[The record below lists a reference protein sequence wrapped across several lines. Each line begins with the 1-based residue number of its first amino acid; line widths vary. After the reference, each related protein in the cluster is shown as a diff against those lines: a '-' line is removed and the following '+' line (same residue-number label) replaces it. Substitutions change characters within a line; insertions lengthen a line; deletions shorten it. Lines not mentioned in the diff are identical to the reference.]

1 MDIEKICRT
10 CLTLSGPLLSIYDGG
25 KNGSGCLADM
35 LREFTKTKP
44 QSNDNLPERV
54 CLSCISEI
62 NRCYSFKLKCENS
75 SKTLEQLIPNALK
88 CLPVVTGRKVV
99 HYEKAVQ
106 TNKKEVVSTY
116 VQTFE
121 ERSALLTDKE
131 IQTEIEDPSIVTMQN
146 FKFDNAKQIRRSPE
160 SPNACIANRKRS
172 TDFKL
177 EESVQ
182 ISSNQKNPEK
192 ICNRMCFD
200 NNLEDASFKP
210 SEMNR
215 EEAFILL
222 NNNSAEDNKFYIR
235 NEADNIGAQDS
246 INVVLSN
253 HFEFYDDENELEE
266 ENQTE
271 EYDYTCGDVD
281 IPDINCETDQLSAAK
296 DIMCKIDKS
305 FDDSPSDEDSHGR
318 DKEKAENSSGSQ
330 LSEKESELA
339 TIISSNRIDSNREEY
354 RCPYC
359 IMTFV
364 SLKTLRR
371 HLSKRHNLDL
381 EPSQIIVEKKAKKS
395 LKTIEELI
403 DESLSNEQD
412 IVIKG
417 NVLKP
422 RLMPRDRVS
431 TPKVVETTLTSFQY
445 FCDYCKAG
453 FALRKTLTLH
463 MNQNLCTS
471 NNFKCD
477 NCGKIFLTEKNLE
490 AHIATHTNEQT
501 CLECKKTCG
510 SIEELSAHMIDEH
523 NRNPRNQCNVCKKV
537 FTMKTSLMDHMRIHS
552 GEKPFLCTICGKSFR
567 QNSNLRQHLM
577 RHTNEKNFKCD
588 VCLNAYVTKAELF
601 SHKRSHTGD
610 HPFNCEICGSRFTSS
625 SSLQKH
631 RRKHTGERPYA
642 CEFCPMRFT
651 ALNILKNHRRTH
663 TGEKP
668 FKCEHCNKS
677 FSQKGDC
684 QMHQRTHGEKDFS
697 CVCGAKFS
705 KSSNLRYHRRRQ
717 HCPSTD
723 GDATSE
729 QDVIDETEMQIT
741 LMEDEDGDELI
752 TISAKEEGK
761 AINEH
766 RIEISTQN
774 EEELLDIAMEAIC

>member
-1 MDIEKICRT
+1 MDVEKICRT
-10 CLTLSGPLLSIYDGG
+10 CLTLSGPLLSIYDDG
-25 KNGSGCLADM
+25 KGGSGCLADM

-75 SKTLEQLIPNALK
+75 SKTLQQLIPNAIK
-88 CLPVVTGRKVV
+88 CLPDVIGKAVSNC
-99 HYEKAVQ
+99 EKAVQ
-106 TNKKEVVSTY
+106 TNKRAVISTY
-116 VQTFE
+116 VQTFQE
-121 ERSALLTDKE
+121 SALFKDKE
-131 IQTEIEDPSIVTMQN
+131 IQTEARDTTQN
-146 FKFDNAKQIRRSPE
+146 FKFEKSSEFSNASRLNNSLG
-160 SPNACIANRKRS
+160 SRKRS
-172 TDFKL
+172 TDL
-177 EESVQ
+177 EANVHIVHTSR
-182 ISSNQKNPEK
+182 QKNPEK
-192 ICNRMCFD
+192 GCNRLCFD
-200 NNLEDASFKP
+200 TNLKDTTTKAA
-210 SEMNR
+210 EMTR
-215 EEAFILL
+215 DEAYILL
-222 NNNSAEDNKFYIR
+222 DNNSTEDDKFYIR
-235 NEADNIGAQDS
+235 SESDNIGAQDS

-253 HFEFYDDENELEE
+253 HFEFYNDEDELDED
-266 ENQTE
+266 NQTE
-271 EYDYTCGDVD
+271 EFDYSCGNVD
-281 IPDINCETDQLSAAK
+281 IPDINCETDQSLVANGVL
-296 DIMCKIDKS
+296 CKIDKH
-305 FDDSPSDEDSHGR
+305 FDYSPSDEDGSSR
-318 DKEKAENSSGSQ
+318 SKEEHKAKNSTSSQ
-330 LSEKESELA
+330 LTEKQSDTA
-339 TIISSNRIDSNREEY
+339 AIISSTRLDSNREEY

-371 HLSKRHNLDL
+371 HLSKRHNLEL
-381 EPSQIIVEKKAKKS
+381 EPSQIIIEKKVKKS
-395 LKTIEELI
+395 VETIEDMI
-403 DESLSNEQD
+403 DESVGSEQKTLT
-412 IVIKG
+412 KG
-417 NVLKP
+417 NVPKP
-422 RLMPRDRVS
+422 RLMPRGRVS
-431 TPKVVETTLTSFQY
+431 TSKSDEAALTTFQY

-477 NCGKIFLTEKNLE
+477 TCGKIFLTEKNLE
-490 AHIATHTNEQT
+490 AHVATHTNEQT

-510 SIEELSAHMIDEH
+510 SIEELSAHMISEH
-523 NRNPRNQCNVCKKV
+523 NRNPRNQCKVCKKV

-668 FKCEHCNKS
+668 FKCEHCSKS

-717 HCPSTD
+717 HCRFSD
-723 GDATSE
+723 GDAASE
-729 QDVIDETEMQIT
+729 QDAMDDAEMHIT
-741 LMEDEDGDELI
+741 LIKDEDGDELI
-752 TISAKEEGK
+752 TISTKGERENANKHKLELG
-761 AINEH
+761 
-766 RIEISTQN
+766 TN
-774 EEELLDIAMEAIC
+774 EEELLDIAMEDIC

>member
-1 MDIEKICRT
+1 MDVEKICRT
-10 CLTLSGPLLSIYDGG
+10 CLTLSGPLLSIYDDG
-25 KNGSGCLADM
+25 KGGSGCLADM

-44 QSNDNLPERV
+44 QCNDNLPERV

-75 SKTLEQLIPNALK
+75 SKTLQQLIPNAK
-88 CLPVVTGRKVV
+88 GLPDVTEKSVSNC
-99 HYEKAVQ
+99 EKAVQ
-106 TNKKEVVSTY
+106 TNKRALISTY
-116 VQTFE
+116 VQTF
-121 ERSALLTDKE
+121 ALFKDKE
-131 IQTEIEDPSIVTMQN
+131 IQTEARDAMQN
-146 FKFDNAKQIRRSPE
+146 FKFERSSELSNAPRSNNPVR
-160 SPNACIANRKRS
+160 CFKRS
-172 TDFKL
+172 TDL
-177 EESVQ
+177 EANVHTLSR
-182 ISSNQKNPEK
+182 QKNPDK
-192 ICNRMCFD
+192 VCNRLCFD
-200 NNLEDASFKP
+200 TNLKDTALKAA
-210 SEMNR
+210 EMAR
-215 EEAFILL
+215 EEAYILL
-222 NNNSAEDNKFYIR
+222 DNSSTENDKFYIR
-235 NEADNIGAQDS
+235 SESDNIGAQDS

-253 HFEFYDDENELEE
+253 HFEFYNDEDELDED
-266 ENQTE
+266 NRTE
-271 EYDYTCGDVD
+271 EHDYSCGNVD
-281 IPDINCETDQLSAAK
+281 IPDINCATDQSLVANGVL
-296 DIMCKIDKS
+296 CKINRH
-305 FDDSPSDEDSHGR
+305 FDSASDEDGHSW
-318 DKEKAENSSGSQ
+318 DKEEHRATNSASSQ
-330 LSEKESELA
+330 LTDKQSSPVA
-339 TIISSNRIDSNREEY
+339 IISSSRLDSNREEY

-371 HLSKRHNLDL
+371 HLSKRHNLEL
-381 EPSQIIVEKKAKKS
+381 EPSQIIIEKKVKKS
-395 LKTIEELI
+395 VETIEEKI
-403 DESLSNEQD
+403 DESAGNEQKNLT
-412 IVIKG
+412 KG

-422 RLMPRDRVS
+422 HLMPRDRVS
-431 TPKVVETTLTSFQY
+431 TSKSDEAALTTFQY

-477 NCGKIFLTEKNLE
+477 ACGKIFLTEKNLE

-510 SIEELSAHMIDEH
+510 SIEELSAHMISEH
-523 NRNPRNQCNVCKKV
+523 NRNPRNQCKVCKKV

-610 HPFNCEICGSRFTSS
+610 HPFNCEICGSSFTSS

-717 HCPSTD
+717 HCRFSD
-723 GDATSE
+723 GDAASE
-729 QDVIDETEMQIT
+729 QDAMDNAEMHIT
-741 LMEDEDGDELI
+741 LVKDEDGDELI
-752 TISAKEEGK
+752 TISTKGERENANKHKLGLG
-761 AINEH
+761 I
-766 RIEISTQN
+766 QN
-774 EEELLDIAMEAIC
+774 EEELLDIAMEDIC